1 MALKNLGQLSFV
13 CANLLILAACTL
25 EQPEIIL
32 RLRPNPANASTA
44 PIPAVS
50 PAVTT
55 RTATRVDILAPT
67 PPPDLPLASASPTSA
82 VPQETLPS
90 PAPSA
95 TASALSTLPVA
106 GPAGTSGS
114 SGGSGDAIPVSPN
127 VSHTGIAGVAE
138 STLTVGESLQLF
150 GKVTFADGTTS
161 NQVIWDSSKPQVAGI
176 NFQGLVTAHSP
187 GEVLVSASAPT
198 DPSKKINLSLSVVSA
213 PVAFEGQ
220 ISFTRAN
227 DIYVMKG
234 QNTSPLRL
242 TQTGPSQEKVW
253 PRLSWNG
260 EKVVWRVT
268 SNDFYSVLT
277 TGSGTPVLHDLPDS
291 DLSHVPYYWYNDEII
306 YQDWD
311 TGNPGLYN
319 LWRLKPDGST
329 QGWSNILGVLSGP
342 VGGISPFGLVAYEQS
357 GNIKTSQ
364 YNSLANRVD
373 HGAGG
378 DVRMAHNPKP
388 KWAVF
393 TLDNDIVRLNLGDGS
408 KTPLAAKDGYDGQ
421 AALSPDESQVVFV
434 STRGNGSKDIFIM
447 NVDGTGVQNLTNTPD
462 IDEVQPDWSH

>member
-1 MALKNLGQLSFV
+1 
-13 CANLLILAACTL
+13 
-25 EQPEIIL
+25 
-32 RLRPNPANASTA
+32 
-44 PIPAVS
+44 
-50 PAVTT
+50 
-55 RTATRVDILAPT
+55 
-67 PPPDLPLASASPTSA
+67 
-82 VPQETLPS
+82 
-90 PAPSA
+90 
-95 TASALSTLPVA
+95 
-106 GPAGTSGS
+106 
-114 SGGSGDAIPVSPN
+114 
-127 VSHTGIAGVAE
+127 VAE